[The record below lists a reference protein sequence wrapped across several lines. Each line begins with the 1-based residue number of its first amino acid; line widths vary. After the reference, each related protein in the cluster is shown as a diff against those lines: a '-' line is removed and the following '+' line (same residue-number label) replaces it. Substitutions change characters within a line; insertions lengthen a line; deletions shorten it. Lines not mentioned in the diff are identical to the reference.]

1 MVFVVFYFTNAEITN
16 DAAPIGLGSIGA
28 LPVAFLVWAIGLGLG
43 GTTGYAINPARDL
56 GPRIAHAILPIKEK
70 GSSAYRSFLIV
81 RNDALKYPICI
92 YRFSDTQ
99 YSALWM
105 KCAHQGAELQAS
117 GDYLQCPAHGSEF
130 NNKGQVTN
138 GPASSNLRTFP
149 VSVNNNE
156 IFIDLR
162 KQS

>member
-1 MVFVVFYFTNAEITN
+1 MKRRDFIKNGC
-16 DAAPIGLGSIGA
+16 AACLSISA
-28 LPVAFLVWAIGLGLG
+28 LPLMVSSCAALSN
-43 GTTGYAINPARDL
+43 TTGKLVKDGLMLSADDF
-56 GPRIAHAILPIKEK
+56 RIKDK
-70 GSSAYRSFLIV
+70 GSSAYRSFIV
-81 RNDALKYPICI
+81 IRNEALKYPICI
-92 YRFSDTQ
+92 YRFNDTQ
-99 YSALWM
+99 YAALWM

-138 GPASSNLRTFP
+138 GPASTNLRSFP
-149 VSVNNNE
+149 VTVNDKE

>member
-1 MVFVVFYFTNAEITN
+1 MKRRDFIMNSCTACLSLSVLPLMISSCT
-16 DAAPIGLGSIGA
+16 A
-28 LPVAFLVWAIGLGLG
+28 LIN
-43 GTTGYAINPARDL
+43 TTGTIVKDGITL
-56 GPRIAHAILPIKEK
+56 TTEDFVIKDK
-70 GSSAYRSFLIV
+70 GNNAYRSFLIV
-81 RNDALKYPICI
+81 RNDALKYPICV
-92 YRFSDTQ
+92 YRFNEKE

-138 GPASSNLRTFP
+138 GPASTNLRIFP
-149 VSVNNNE
+149 VTVNEKE